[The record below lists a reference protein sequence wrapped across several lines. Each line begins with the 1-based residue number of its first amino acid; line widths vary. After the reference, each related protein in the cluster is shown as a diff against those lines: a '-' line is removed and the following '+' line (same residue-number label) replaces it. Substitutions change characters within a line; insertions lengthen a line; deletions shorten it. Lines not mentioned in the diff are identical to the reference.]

1 MKNISLT
8 ARLISFFSILV
19 LSVLVALGWTLS
31 QAIEHHFEE
40 MDLAELHTKNYQI
53 EQLLKN
59 LEPSTQPL
67 QLITQL
73 EHLLPAQADWH
84 FALFDQQGHQYYATD
99 SRLFEFQLTDLT
111 RMQLVSIDLGGRHYR
126 SWFPANF
133 SLHQW
138 QVLALLNV
146 DHHDHFHQ
154 YFMQILWA
162 TLLVA
167 LFMIA
172 ALGWFVINRGLAPLS
187 QMTELASK
195 VSSENLGERLVLES
209 LPEELRE
216 LAGVFNAMLDR
227 LEASFQRLSQF
238 SADLA
243 HELRTPINTLLT
255 QSQVALTKPRSIA
268 EYQDILASNIEE
280 FERLGR
286 IISDMLFLA
295 KADKGWLVP
304 QTEGVQLA
312 SEAQRVIDYYQ
323 LLASERNVQIT
334 LKGDAQVH
342 GDSVMLGRALANLL
356 SNAVRH
362 ADSGSVIELRL
373 KQTPVQVLIEVE
385 NQGKDISPE
394 HWAHL
399 FDRFYRVEKARSA
412 EEGGVGLGLAITRS
426 IVQAHGGNIELC
438 SANQRTCFR
447 ISIPTRH

>member
-8 ARLISFFSILV
+8 ARLISFFSLLV

-40 MDLAELHTKNYQI
+40 MDSAELHTKNYQI
-53 EQLLKN
+53 EQLLKG

-73 EHLLPAQADWH
+73 ENLLPAQAGWH

-99 SRLFEFQLTDLT
+99 NRLFEFQLTDLT

-126 SWFPANF
+126 SWFPAAF

-195 VSSENLGERLVLES
+195 VSGENLGERLVLES

-238 SADLA
+238 SADIA

-255 QSQVALTKPRSIA
+255 QSQVALTKQRSVA

-304 QTEGVQLA
+304 QTEKVQLA
-312 SEAQRVIDYYQ
+312 AEAQRVIDYYQ
-323 LLASERNVQIT
+323 LLASERDVQIA

-362 ADSGSVIELRL
+362 ADSGSVVELRL
-373 KQTPVQVLIEVE
+373 KQMPAQVLIEVE
-385 NQGKDISPE
+385 NQGKDIPPE

-426 IVQAHGGNIELC
+426 IVQAHGGSIELC
-438 SANQRTCFR
+438 SANQHTCFR
-447 ISIPTRH
+447 IRIPTH